1 MSKAAERLNKLRTG
15 TPLLNLGMDVE
26 ITENFGKRCFSHLS
40 SEKGRRMR
48 GAGGCRPLSQ
58 EFSST
63 QGQDELEGDMWEQLF
78 FKLGDSLLTGS
89 VL

>member
-26 ITENFGKRCFSHLS
+26 ITENFGKRCFGHLS
-40 SEKGRRMR
+40 SEKGRRMS

-78 FKLGDSLLTGS
+78 FKLGDSLLTGT

>member
-1 MSKAAERLNKLRTG
+1 MVL
-15 TPLLNLGMDVE
+15 V
-26 ITENFGKRCFSHLS
+26 
-40 SEKGRRMR
+40 
-48 GAGGCRPLSQ
+48 GADHSSQ

-78 FKLGDSLLTGS
+78 FKLGDSLLTGT